1 MTIFRRSANVL
12 IFLFGFLATQGAAAT
27 TNFHANSTG
36 FTRTDALGGGSVST
50 SGVATNGGALGST
63 ATASSDSEVAGHGVG
78 SWKQCATTRFGQ
90 GGLDY
95 CQYIPIGS
103 NYAQRYSILSAL
115 FTGLAAGT
123 YQATITLSVSGVSD
137 PAANYETGHLLDE
150 CFLEQGVD
158 PPPANVQGYL
168 CAGETGGEV
177 STEDTGTVKVG
188 VDGVQGSRSDSS
200 LNLIASAR
208 TVRVTEEEAAADSSG
223 FVFISKD
230 TQGDNCH
237 KRTGTT
243 TSSCELLLRPGTLQL
258 TLDFAL
264 SSPGIA
270 VVQVRLIA
278 EAWASGKNAD
288 SSAGCHLSVTSIEVA
303 SV

>member
-1 MTIFRRSANVL
+1 MGLWVPRQPLRATPKSPATEWAHGNNARQRASARV
-12 IFLFGFLATQGAAAT
+12 
-27 TNFHANSTG
+27 
-36 FTRTDALGGGSVST
+36 
-50 SGVATNGGALGST
+50 GST
-63 ATASSDSEVAGHGVG
+63 TANTSL
-78 SWKQCATTRFGQ
+78 
-90 GGLDY
+90 LDR
-95 CQYIPIGS
+95 ITPR
-103 NYAQRYSILSAL
+103 RYSILSAL

-223 FVFISKD
+223 FIFISKD

-243 TSSCELLLRPGTLQL
+243 TSSCELVLRPGTLQL

-270 VVQVRLIA
+270 VVQVQLIA